1 MGKPT
6 STFGLKVIDMRAQ
19 DWTDILQKELEL
31 RGQKEGFET
40 KPNKETKIEN
50 ALKVKPDMM
59 WIKDGKTEIIFEI
72 DQFPVNYQ
80 KTVYGSMLQ
89 GLVLAKQ
96 QGAKF
101 VEIVPNDRVGKKA
114 HIIAEI
120 LKNQFND
127 LPEFHVLKVRKSDKP
142 SAMRH
147 AQYHLKIQLDKILG
161 AKV

>member
-1 MGKPT
+1 
-6 STFGLKVIDMRAQ
+6 MRAQ

>member
-1 MGKPT
+1 
-6 STFGLKVIDMRAQ
+6 MRAP
-19 DWTDILQKELEL
+19 DWTDTLQKELEL
-31 RGQKEGFET
+31 RGQKESYET
-40 KPNKETKIEN
+40 KPNKEIKIEN
-50 ALKVKPDMM
+50 TLKVKPDMM
-59 WIKDGKTEIIFEI
+59 WIKDGKIEMIFEI

-80 KTVYGSMLQ
+80 KTIYGSMLQ

-101 VEIVPNDRVGKKA
+101 VEIVPNDRVGEKA
-114 HIIAEI
+114 RIIAEI

-147 AQYHLKIQLDKILG
+147 AQYHLKTQLDKILG